1 MSFLADLPL
10 IGPTLAIVAPFIVV
24 LSIVVF
30 VHEYGHYIVGRWCGI
45 GAETFSIGFGR
56 ELFGWTD
63 RRGTRWRVAAL
74 PLGGYVKFTGDA
86 DAASGMRDDSDLSP
100 EARARSFHHAGVG
113 RRALTVL
120 AGPGANFL
128 LSIVIFAFVAMMHG
142 RMVDAPVIGAIAP
155 DLNPEFAAAL
165 APGDRVVAVDG
176 APVDDFAGLQ
186 QALLAT
192 EGAPVPVTVE
202 GANGRRSVD
211 VAFRPA
217 ARVDAVVAGSAA
229 AAAGLRPGDVI
240 VAIDGAPIDG
250 FSDLQRRTRA
260 SGGATMTFSVR
271 RDGETFEASV
281 TPEMTE
287 VADPLTGA
295 TVARP
300 ILGVQK
306 QSTEITPVIERS
318 GPIDAV
324 AVGIARTW
332 DIVDLSLRGIA
343 DVIAGRQ
350 DAREVLGGPIRIA
363 EVSGQAAG
371 QGLGTFVGLIAV
383 LSTSIGLINLFP
395 IPVLDGGHLVFYAI
409 EKLRGRP
416 LRDRW
421 MEIGNGIGLGLVLL
435 LMAFATFNDLAR
447 L

>member
-1 MSFLADLPL
+1 
-10 IGPTLAIVAPFIVV
+10 
-24 LSIVVF
+24 
-30 VHEYGHYIVGRWCGI
+30 
-45 GAETFSIGFGR
+45 
-56 ELFGWTD
+56 
-63 RRGTRWRVAAL
+63 
-74 PLGGYVKFTGDA
+74 
-86 DAASGMRDDSDLSP
+86 MRDDSDLSP